1 MKRRILLFC
10 LATLLCVAAVV
21 VWKYRAT
28 IFRNGDV
35 SELYLRYADT
45 EGINAT
51 FIKDFHV
58 NDTVYVDV
66 TLLQATDS
74 AGWETLVQGFSIRN
88 AVEEELAALE
98 KGKDI
103 ISVRKLQSYPN
114 GETDILAISRLNL
127 SVFIF
132 RSTNKTEETSVLHY
146 NFLKQQKNEKDFQN
160 SRTTFSAE
168 HHPN

>member
-45 EGINAT
+45 EGIDAT

-74 AGWETLVQGFSIRN
+74 AGWEMLISDFMIRRESLTGSSNHVFFRLAKKGHSDRQIDTVAGNNDLIVTDDGIQTISIFH
-88 AVEEELAALE
+88 
-98 KGKDI
+98 
-103 ISVRKLQSYPN
+103 
-114 GETDILAISRLNL
+114 LN
-127 SVFIF
+127 
-132 RSTNKTEETSVLHY
+132 NKTNPRSIITKNTKKL
-146 NFLKQQKNEKDFQN
+146 NPNLKQ
-160 SRTTFSAE
+160 
-168 HHPN
+168 

>member
-1 MKRRILLFC
+1 MKRRILPFC

-74 AGWETLVQGFSIRN
+74 AGWEMLISDFMIRRESLTGSSNHVFFRLAKKGHSDRQIDTVAGNNDLIVTDDGIQTISIFH
-88 AVEEELAALE
+88 
-98 KGKDI
+98 
-103 ISVRKLQSYPN
+103 
-114 GETDILAISRLNL
+114 LN
-127 SVFIF
+127 
-132 RSTNKTEETSVLHY
+132 NKTNSRSIITKNTKKL
-146 NFLKQQKNEKDFQN
+146 NPNLKQ
-160 SRTTFSAE
+160 
-168 HHPN
+168 

>member
-1 MKRRILLFC
+1 MKRRILPFC

-45 EGINAT
+45 EGIDAT

-74 AGWETLVQGFSIRN
+74 AGWEMLISDFMIRRESLTGSSNHVFFRLAKKGHSDRQIDTVAGNNDLIVTDDGIQTISIFH
-88 AVEEELAALE
+88 
-98 KGKDI
+98 
-103 ISVRKLQSYPN
+103 
-114 GETDILAISRLNL
+114 LN
-127 SVFIF
+127 
-132 RSTNKTEETSVLHY
+132 NKTNSRSIITKNTKKL
-146 NFLKQQKNEKDFQN
+146 NPNLKQ
-160 SRTTFSAE
+160 
-168 HHPN
+168 

>member
-1 MKRRILLFC
+1 MKRRILPFC

-45 EGINAT
+45 EGIDAT

-74 AGWETLVQGFSIRN
+74 AGWEMLLSNVRMAKDTEEHFKILKN
-88 AVEEELAALE
+88 KKAVSSQSFPKGHLGLPPDPVFINNDLLTIDWAEQELAIFHITERKQLE
-98 KGKDI
+98 AI
-103 ISVRKLQSYPN
+103 ISYHL
-114 GETDILAISRLNL
+114 DIVKN
-127 SVFIF
+127 
-132 RSTNKTEETSVLHY
+132 NK
-146 NFLKQQKNEKDFQN
+146 KQEL
-160 SRTTFSAE
+160 
-168 HHPN
+168 

>member
-74 AGWETLVQGFSIRN
+74 AGWETLLSNVKLPEEMHELIELWKQKKHVMLHIFPKYQINDPTDSIFIN
-88 AVEEELAALE
+88 NNIIAIDWAEQELAIFHITERKQLE
-98 KGKDI
+98 AI
-103 ISVRKLQSYPN
+103 ISYHL
-114 GETDILAISRLNL
+114 DIVKN
-127 SVFIF
+127 
-132 RSTNKTEETSVLHY
+132 NK
-146 NFLKQQKNEKDFQN
+146 KQEL
-160 SRTTFSAE
+160 
-168 HHPN
+168 

>member
-1 MKRRILLFC
+1 MKRRILPFC

-74 AGWETLVQGFSIRN
+74 AGWEMLISDFMIRRESLTGSSNHVFFRLAKKGHSDRQIDTVAGNNDLIVTDDGIQTISIFH
-88 AVEEELAALE
+88 
-98 KGKDI
+98 
-103 ISVRKLQSYPN
+103 
-114 GETDILAISRLNL
+114 LN
-127 SVFIF
+127 
-132 RSTNKTEETSVLHY
+132 NKTNSRSIITKNTKKV
-146 NFLKQQKNEKDFQN
+146 NPNLKQ
-160 SRTTFSAE
+160 
-168 HHPN
+168 

>member
-1 MKRRILLFC
+1 MKRRILPFC

-74 AGWETLVQGFSIRN
+74 AGWEMLLSNVKLPEEMHELIELWKQKRHVYIRSYPKGRLDSPPDSIFQN
-88 AVEEELAALE
+88 NDLLAIDWSEQKLAIFHITDIE
-98 KGKDI
+98 QQKAI
-103 ISVRKLQSYPN
+103 ISYHL
-114 GETDILAISRLNL
+114 DIVKN
-127 SVFIF
+127 
-132 RSTNKTEETSVLHY
+132 NK
-146 NFLKQQKNEKDFQN
+146 KQEL
-160 SRTTFSAE
+160 
-168 HHPN
+168 